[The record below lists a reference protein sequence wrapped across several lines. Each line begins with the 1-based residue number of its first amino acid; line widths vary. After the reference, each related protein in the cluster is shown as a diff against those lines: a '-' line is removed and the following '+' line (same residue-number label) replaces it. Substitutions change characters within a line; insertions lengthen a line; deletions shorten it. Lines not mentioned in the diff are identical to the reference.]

1 MACGD
6 RRVSFRQL
14 RSTPGGELE
23 KAYVVEQQI
32 HEAIENEEAKT
43 D

>member
-6 RRVSFRQL
+6 RRVSSRRR
-14 RSTPGGELE
+14 RSTPRGEEE

-32 HEAIENEEAKT
+32 HEAIENEDAET